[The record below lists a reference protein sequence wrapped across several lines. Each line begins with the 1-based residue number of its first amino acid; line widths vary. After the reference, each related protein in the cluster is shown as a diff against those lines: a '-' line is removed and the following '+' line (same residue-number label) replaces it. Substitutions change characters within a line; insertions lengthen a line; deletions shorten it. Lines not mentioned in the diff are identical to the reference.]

1 MEATGG
7 VLAGHA
13 QGLPSAEAV
22 MRLVLRYLLIE
33 FSLAWAMVL
42 AGFIRAGVQIWPF
55 FANSL
60 RAGLRHRR
68 WRLCLGLL
76 IGLPVV
82 AGWPLLFSL
91 AQARPGYEAW
101 LQGIAIPWWLVLGGI
116 VSVHLVARAG
126 KADPQP
132 ERRQTECRCGTCV
145 ARETRALSS

>member
-1 MEATGG
+1 
-7 VLAGHA
+7 
-13 QGLPSAEAV
+13 

-60 RAGLRHRR
+60 RAGLRRRR

-101 LQGIAIPWWLVLGGI
+101 LQGM
-116 VSVHLVARAG
+116 
-126 KADPQP
+126 ADPQP

>member
-1 MEATGG
+1 
-7 VLAGHA
+7 
-13 QGLPSAEAV
+13 

-42 AGFIRAGVQIWPF
+42 AGFIRAGVQIWQF

-60 RAGLRHRR
+60 RAGLRRRR

-76 IGLPVV
+76 VGLPVV

-91 AQARPGYEAW
+91 AEARPGYEAW

>member
-1 MEATGG
+1 MPAAMATMSDRPEIAVG
-7 VLAGHA
+7 VLRDVVS
-13 QGLPSAEAV
+13 PSP
-22 MRLVLRYLLIE
+22 
-33 FSLAWAMVL
+33 S
-42 AGFIRAGVQIWPF
+42 
-55 FANSL
+55 
-60 RAGLRHRR
+60 
-68 WRLCLGLL
+68 
-76 IGLPVV
+76 
-82 AGWPLLFSL
+82 WPLLFSL

>member
-1 MEATGG
+1 
-7 VLAGHA
+7 
-13 QGLPSAEAV
+13 
-22 MRLVLRYLLIE
+22 MRLVVRYLLIE

-55 FANSL
+55 FANTL
-60 RAGLRHRR
+60 RAGLRRR
-68 WRLCLGLL
+68 WRVCLGLL

-126 KADPQP
+126 RADPPP
-132 ERRQTECRCGTCV
+132 ESCETACRCGACV
-145 ARETRALSS
+145 VRETHALSS